1 MWNIV
6 DGACNSGGDSSL
18 IFENIQSFGKRYAM
32 YIEVSVQY
40 GSVDIVSFSETT
52 NISESGEFLITGVAN
67 GDNVIINPINFTGC
81 ITSLELRETPDI
93 TIDETI
99 IAYDNIQGD
108 HVTYEINWLD
118 FQEGCY
124 QVQLLDYFSDKLEV
138 ALSHPR
144 TKLLTW
150 KNTNNAYGFNYTDFE
165 QSLRLECKLV
175 NSVFEK
181 ANKDVFVDSAGR
193 RRILTSRTVESEYL
207 IVAEIPQHLHQ
218 SLAIALEHHIFKID
232 SVDYISEEEEYAPN
246 WRKSSHLAPVE
257 VELRKKRQNLVNGV
271 C

>member
-1 MWNIV
+1 MWDIV
-6 DGACNSGGDSSL
+6 ENACNSGGAESL
-18 IFENIQSFGKRYAM
+18 ILAEMQETGKKYALFVSIEFESGQIQIDSF
-32 YIEVSVQY
+32 IEQPL
-40 GSVDIVSFSETT
+40 ISETGEYI
-52 NISESGEFLITGVAN
+52 ISGIASGENLI
-67 GDNVIINPINFTGC
+67 ISPISFTGC

-124 QVQLLDYFSDKLEV
+124 QIQLLDYYSDSLDV

-218 SLAIALEHHIFKID
+218 SLAIALEHHIFKVD
-232 SVDYISEEEEYAPN
+232 SVDYICEEEEYAPN

-257 VELRKKRQNLVNGV
+257 VEVRKKRQNLVNGV